1 MTTLI
6 SEKPAA
12 IIVHN
17 PDVQT
22 YAKLLQRAENE
33 GIYVIQ
39 INMGSNYRSSAFVGA
54 NWIEIGERDTEAVV
68 KACEGKSNKIA
79 IVQGA
84 LSAAASAYTLK
95 GVENVL
101 AKHPEVKVV
110 SSQAADWDAAKAK
123 AITQTVLK
131 QNPDLCGIVGFWDGM
146 DIGTAAAVKEAGL
159 TGKVFVATSGGGE
172 RRGACELVKSGAF
185 DLNLSYDVPTQAE
198 QMAGMIKWLVSSGV
212 KAGFGQG
219 IDVYDA
225 DSDHQ
230 GERRQR
236 HRLLESQRPEEIAV
250 HPRRSEQAAVPWH
263 GRSSRIAARPTRSLH
278 LAGQPMQDVLLRL
291 RYRYWPDHLLGE
303 ILSKR
308 WTETAI
314 PVIVLLII
322 TILLSRAIPGFLS
335 VGGLADTGRQ
345 AGEIGFVVLGIALVV
360 IVGGIDLSVGS
371 MFALCDFCAL
381 FCLNVLDWPVPA
393 VIVGNAGLRRDARR
407 RQRPPDRLSA
417 AAGLHHHADHADHLS
432 LGLRS
437 AAVRLFQQDRG
448 RVPRFPLLE
457 FRRRRRG
464 RGRAERGAGLSG
476 RRDLRPCLPDPAAAG
491 LARHRDR
498 RLTPLGL

>member
-1 MTTLI
+1 MIFSARTFKTTVFAAGLMTAACAPALAQKGLDEPFQAAFKEALAGKTVAYIPVAMNFDLTEGWFAGVKKELEPYGMKVVVRDPNWSTNAGAQALTTLI

-22 YAKLLQRAENE
+22 YAKLMQRAENE
-33 GIYVIQ
+33 GIYIIQ
-39 INMGSNYRSSAFVGA
+39 VNMGSVYRSSAFVGA
-54 NWIEIGERDTEAVV
+54 NWIEIGERDAEAVV

-101 AKHPEVKVV
+101 AKHPEIKVV

-212 KAGFGQG
+212 KPGSVKGSM
-219 IDVYDA
+219 YTT
-225 DSDHQ
+225 
-230 GERRQR
+230 
-236 HRLLESQRPEEIAV
+236 L
-250 HPRRSEQAAVPWH
+250 
-263 GRSSRIAARPTRSLH
+263 
-278 LAGQPMQDVLLRL
+278 
-291 RYRYWPDHLLGE
+291 
-303 ILSKR
+303 
-308 WTETAI
+308 I
-314 PVIVLLII
+314 PV
-322 TILLSRAIPGFLS
+322 TKENAASDTACWNLS
-335 VGGLADTGRQ
+335 
-345 AGEIGFVVLGIALVV
+345 
-360 IVGGIDLSVGS
+360 DLKK
-371 MFALCDFCAL
+371 
-381 FCLNVLDWPVPA
+381 
-393 VIVGNAGLRRDARR
+393 
-407 RQRPPDRLSA
+407 
-417 AAGLHHHADHADHLS
+417 
-432 LGLRS
+432 
-437 AAVRLFQQDRG
+437 
-448 RVPRFPLLE
+448 
-457 FRRRRRG
+457 
-464 RGRAERGAGLSG
+464 
-476 RRDLRPCLPDPAAAG
+476 
-491 LARHRDR
+491 
-498 RLTPLGL
+498 